1 MVSCAIESLLPG
13 CGCAPPLN
21 GTVLQYPN
29 PSITPTVITAMLRGF
44 TRKQM
49 SVNKILHFAFM
60 HDLAQM
66 AQKVKLHG
74 VVFTTVDLTVQDMGT
89 AR

>member
-1 MVSCAIESLLPG
+1 MRTTTQRYSAPISES
-13 CGCAPPLN
+13 
-21 GTVLQYPN
+21 QYYTYSHSRYVTWFHTQKN
-29 PSITPTVITAMLRGF
+29 
-44 TRKQM
+44 M